1 MDFAEKMRFL
11 QQLEPSLITELAPTN
26 YAEAKEEFLANPEL
40 RTPNFVYGNSR
51 RKFGYNEE
59 GQICDSAI
67 KIFGGSSLVNGD
79 QYQVLLEY
87 VNHILDTLH
96 LLRDMQDYREE
107 SDLGKDHNVYTV
119 GTIRKLNRELYGE
132 IDCETYRALL
142 GREVAMQRSRDL
154 DRRDALALSEI
165 LDKYEVIEPK
175 DAKLFIPKLETVR
188 AFGELCQSKWQRSF
202 DRVVRSKEYDADDV
216 ADLLREIIYFDLPA
230 AKSFQVVVNKD
241 RQSLCVRYKQHL
253 IEFPARRAKGPYTTN
268 VLLRTVIGHELMT
281 HVMRTAWAEENC
293 SEVAVPLAGYNE
305 FEEGLA
311 RAVEQGLQQMYYP
324 AGAWHYIAI
333 GMAELDQADF
343 REVFQVQRTLRFLK
357 MVDPRHSEA
366 AREERWQEATD
377 QAFQCTMRCFRG
389 TGDIPLRK
397 DLMYFNGQQ
406 RVWRLIEKHI
416 SERPEEL
423 YQSLFES
430 GKTDITNANH
440 RSLLESL
447 GISRIA

>member
-1 MDFAEKMRFL
+1 MDFAQKMQFL
-11 QQLEPSLITELAPTN
+11 QQLEPSLITEIAPTN
-26 YAEAKEEFLANPEL
+26 YAEAKEEFLSHPRL
-40 RTPNFVYGNSR
+40 RTPSFVYGHSPHDHR
-51 RKFGYNEE
+51 EEDEICYQAMRIFGKSAFASEDEHQAFWEYSHYIENTIKLLDAMQTYR
-59 GQICDSAI
+59 GGKTNQAGAI
-67 KIFGGSSLVNGD
+67 KGRN
-79 QYQVLLEY
+79 Y
-87 VNHILDTLH
+87 
-96 LLRDMQDYREE
+96 
-107 SDLGKDHNVYTV
+107 DLYD
-119 GTIRKLNRELYGE
+119 E

-154 DRRDALALSEI
+154 DRRDALALEEI
-165 LDKYEVIEPK
+165 LDKYEIIEPK
-175 DAKLFIPKLETVR
+175 DSKLFIPKPETVR
-188 AFGELCQSKWQRSF
+188 AFGELCQAKWQRSF

-216 ADLLREIIYFDLPA
+216 ADLLREIIYFELPA
-230 AKSFQVVVNKD
+230 AKSFQVVVNKE
-241 RQSLCVRYKQHL
+241 RQSLCVKYKQHL
-253 IEFPARRAKGPYTTN
+253 IEIPARRAKGPYTTN

-293 SEVAVPLAGYNE
+293 PEVAVPLAGYNE

-333 GMAELDQADF
+333 GMAEFDQADF

-366 AREERWQEATD
+366 ACEKRWQEATD

-416 SERPEEL
+416 AERPEEL

-430 GKTDITNANH
+430 GKTDITNAKH